1 MYETPGRAAD
11 GDVVSAASNP
21 RGRWIA
27 LLVLSWAV
35 TMPAGLRAQS
45 DRLYLPVGTR
55 VRLQTAPDT
64 PAFTGTVW
72 RLTSDTLAVAVS
84 NGNALL
90 QLPTARVTSIEVSDG
105 RDRLGWGVR
114 GAGIGVLA
122 GGLLGA
128 VTLGRDAQGS
138 LAAIA
143 GFFAGAVV
151 GAAGGALVGAIAAP
165 ERWDRIHFSGVVR

>member
-1 MYETPGRAAD
+1 MSGVFGLCLRS
-11 GDVVSAASNP
+11 GV
-21 RGRWIA
+21 RLA
-27 LLVLSWAV
+27 LALCV

-45 DRLYLPVGTR
+45 ERLHLPVGTR
-55 VRLQTAPDT
+55 IRVQTAPDV

-84 NGNALL
+84 SGNALL
-90 QLPTARVTSIEVSDG
+90 QLPTAHVTSIEVSDG

-122 GGLLGA
+122 GGLLGG
-128 VTLGRDAQGS
+128 VTLGRDSQGD

-143 GFFAGAVV
+143 GFIAGAIV

-165 ERWDRIHFSGVVR
+165 ERWDRIHLSGIVR